1 MDAAFT
7 RLERHERGIHAV
19 SAEPDRAAGRDRES
33 REHSGNARVSGV
45 AGLAMLV
52 WLKEEP
58 GEPADADADALS
70 QGEPALVAA
79 DG

>member
-1 MDAAFT
+1 LT
-7 RLERHERGIHAV
+7 R
-19 SAEPDRAAGRDRES
+19 D
-33 REHSGNARVSGV
+33 
-45 AGLAMLV
+45 

>member
-1 MDAAFT
+1 VWP
-7 RLERHERGIHAV
+7 AV
-19 SAEPDRAAGRDRES
+19 AGMI
-33 REHSGNARVSGV
+33 VV

-52 WLKEEP
+52 WLNEEP
-58 GEPADADADALS
+58 GAPADADADALS

>member
-1 MDAAFT
+1 MNAAFT

-19 SAEPDRAAGRDRES
+19 SAEPDRAAG
-33 REHSGNARVSGV
+33 
-45 AGLAMLV
+45 
-52 WLKEEP
+52 P

-79 DG
+79 YG

>member
-58 GEPADADADALS
+58 GERHADADALS